1 MQPCSI
7 PPRQSSPMDATV
19 AYAQVVL
26 RPWAQ
31 SANPAAVVDSAVEDW
46 RELLARIL
54 QKVFEAEMKCFA
66 VNEHE
71 LARVSK

>member
-1 MQPCSI
+1 
-7 PPRQSSPMDATV
+7 MDATV

-46 RELLARIL
+46 REVLARIL
-54 QKVFEAEMKCFA
+54 KKVIE
-66 VNEHE
+66 
-71 LARVSK
+71 SK

>member
-1 MQPCSI
+1 
-7 PPRQSSPMDATV
+7 MDAIV

-46 RELLARIL
+46 RELLAIL
-54 QKVFEAEMKCFA
+54 QKVIQVEMKCFA
-66 VNEHE
+66 LNEHE
-71 LARVSK
+71 LARVSKRTVIVVEG